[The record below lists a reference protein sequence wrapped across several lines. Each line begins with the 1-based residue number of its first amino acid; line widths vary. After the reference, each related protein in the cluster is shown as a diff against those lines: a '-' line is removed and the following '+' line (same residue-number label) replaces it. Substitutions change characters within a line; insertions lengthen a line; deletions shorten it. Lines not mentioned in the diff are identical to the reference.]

1 MSGPLLAAGAALL
14 ALVAVRDLAGATAVS
29 RAARLSGGWR
39 IPEVLTPLLP
49 AETSLRLE
57 RAGLGS
63 TLTPGAVLAGKLGCA
78 GLGAFASP
86 AFAGGAP
93 ERLAP
98 LVLLAGPVGGFL
110 LPDLL
115 IARRA
120 RRRRAAMLAALPDAL
135 DLLGVG
141 VASGRA
147 PERVLAEIAAAT
159 AGPLS
164 QELEITLAEIECGTG
179 RPEAMAGLA
188 HRVPGAEI
196 AGLVASLERARGLAA
211 GCGPSR
217 SRRDVASRGAR
228 PPGGA
233 GGSRGA
239 EDSAR
244 RRPAPRAV
252 GDADAPCCPD
262 RAFGG
267 PLSRRMTMKSAPA
280 VIMRCDGG

>member
-188 HRVPGAEI
+188 HRVPGPEI
-196 AGLVASLERARGLAA
+196 AGLVASLERARGLGSPLAA
-211 GCGPSR
+211 
-217 SRRDVASRGAR
+217 DLH
-228 PPGGA
+228 
-233 GGSRGA
+233 
-239 EDSAR
+239 
-244 RRPAPRAV
+244 
-252 GDADAPCCPD
+252 D
-262 RAFGG
+262 RAAT
-267 PLSRRMTMKSAPA
+267 LRREARGRLEERAARAAPKIQLVVA
-280 VIMRCDGG
+280 LLLVPSVMLMLLAALIAHSGALFPGA